1 MFKLVSLTSETNL
14 FNPVIFKDGL
24 NIILGKYSNSDKDI
38 NGIGKSTIV
47 KLVDYCLL
55 ADGPKKTFFSEKYKF
70 LKNHSVTLRF
80 SVANIP
86 YCIQRDFTSKK
97 IALFSKDNE
106 QLIEYED
113 AELRIILFKIISD
126 ADDYTGVF
134 DLGWYR
140 TIMNFFIQDDHAFHA
155 RTSEEV
161 MRFIEGS
168 KRKSELLFLN
178 MFLLGID
185 NTNTWK
191 FDESQVELKQFRSDQ
206 TRIRKQITESSNK
219 SVDSFRAEVESIE
232 RKIEGFEKS
241 LDEFDFD
248 SSYSFAED
256 EIKTISADVSKLN
269 KEHLALS
276 SKLRDIKESLEI
288 NVDID
293 ITKVRELY
301 GEINLQFSDFIKK
314 ELDEVLRFR
323 KNITANRSIFLN
335 KREGEYS
342 KKLKDIRDK
351 VLILE
356 ARRSELFKRLDE
368 KNAFDSIKSA
378 YKTLLEEKNSLDSK
392 SSFLT
397 QLDDVELSIANQRT
411 EVTKCVAE
419 IVKEKSNLSTSL
431 EKPKEIFLDIVE
443 NSVDTKDT
451 ETEAHLNIEPR
462 SHATSPFKFSIEV
475 PRSESLGKGRFKI
488 VAYDLTVFF
497 NSCISNRSLP
507 RFLIH
512 DGVFHGISHKTRIN
526 LINYLNKKLKM
537 IGDIQYIITLNEDE
551 VIFPDE
557 GETSTSLDFDLEN
570 MAIIKLEDDPNNMF
584 FGKEFG

>member
-1 MFKLVSLTSETNL
+1 
-14 FNPVIFKDGL
+14 
-24 NIILGKYSNSDKDI
+24 
-38 NGIGKSTIV
+38 
-47 KLVDYCLL
+47 
-55 ADGPKKTFFSEKYKF
+55 
-70 LKNHSVTLRF
+70 
-80 SVANIP
+80 
-86 YCIQRDFTSKK
+86 
-97 IALFSKDNE
+97 
-106 QLIEYED
+106 
-113 AELRIILFKIISD
+113 
-126 ADDYTGVF
+126 
-134 DLGWYR
+134 
-140 TIMNFFIQDDHAFHA
+140 MNFFIQDDHSFHA

-185 NTNTWK
+185 NTKTWK

-206 TRIRKQITESSNK
+206 TRIRKQITETSNK

-248 SSYSFAED
+248 SSFSFAED
-256 EIKTISADVSKLN
+256 EIKNISTEVSKLN
-269 KEHLALS
+269 KEHLAINN
-276 SKLRDIKESLEI
+276 KLRDIKESLEI

-293 ITKVRELY
+293 IRKVSDLY
-301 GEINLQFSDFIKK
+301 GEVSLQFAGFIKK
-314 ELDEVLRFR
+314 ELDQVLQFR
-323 KNITANRSIFLN
+323 KDLTANRNIFLN

-342 KKLKDIRDK
+342 KKLKGIRDK

-356 ARRSELFKRLDE
+356 ARRSELYKRLDE

-378 YKTLLEEKNSLDSK
+378 YKTLLEEKNALDSK
-392 SSFLT
+392 SSFLN
-397 QLDDVELSIANQRT
+397 QLDDVELSISNQRT

-419 IVKEKSNLSTSL
+419 IVKEKTSL
-431 EKPKEIFLDIVE
+431 NIALERPKEIFLDIVA
-443 NSVDTKDT
+443 NSVDTTDSDT
-451 ETEAHLNIEPR
+451 ETHFNIEPR
-462 SHATSPFKFSIEV
+462 LHSTSPFKFSIEV

-526 LINYLNKKLKM
+526 LINYLNKKLKI

-551 VIFPDE
+551 IIFPDE
-557 GETSTSLDFDLEN
+557 GEISTSIDFELEN
-570 MAIIKLEDDPNNMF
+570 KAIIKLEDDPSNMF